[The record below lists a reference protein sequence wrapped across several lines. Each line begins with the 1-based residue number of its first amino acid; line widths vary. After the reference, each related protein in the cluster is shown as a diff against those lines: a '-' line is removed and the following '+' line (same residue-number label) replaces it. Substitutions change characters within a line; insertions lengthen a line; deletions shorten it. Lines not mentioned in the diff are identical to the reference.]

1 MISQPEKQLPGL
13 WHERWQKT
21 GEAAEG
27 SVAVVGEKDAPLSP
41 TMCLYAVLCAMCQ
54 VQCPEC
60 GNSSILK
67 STEVNVNPLHQ
78 WEH

>member
-54 VQCPEC
+54 VCDLEQVSNTSHSQC
-60 GNSSILK
+60 S
-67 STEVNVNPLHQ
+67 H
-78 WEH
+78 W